1 MVKKKLTR
9 HQGEV
14 PERILSDT
22 AFKALKA
29 KLIASGRMTVRRF
42 EPIIVTRPVSSST
55 QACLLY
61 HVIVQLG
68 EKPTVENLKSW
79 RSLRKTSRELG
90 RDLLPRWSETKR
102 AMAKRDEFLR
112 TAKWGGE
119 PKNVTQN
126 EMSLLES

>member
-9 HQGEV
+9 HQGKV
-14 PERILSDT
+14 PVKVLSD
-22 AFKALKA
+22 AELAALRQ

-42 EPIIVTRPVSSST
+42 EPIIVTQPASKAT
-55 QACLLY
+55 QARVLY
-61 HVIVQLG
+61 HVLVQLG

-90 RDLLPRWSETKR
+90 LELLPRWSETKR

-112 TAKWGGE
+112 TAKWGGK